1 MTDDERDPDYEPAP
15 FLVRERLRGTVA
27 EVAACFERFATEYH
41 AQFAFVP
48 GERRLIEHSEHKATL
63 LIRSGRHY
71 DGGNGHMFPDPYLYV
86 TVRDTPNGAL
96 LETEM
101 TTPGYDVS
109 GNLTSIFEELRAQLV
124 AEGFIG
130 DETRQPAQ
138 MGAGAIVVKQNR
150 GAFVVMIQDL
160 IDSTPELTQAQ
171 RTAYFGALS
180 EREQREL
187 AELFRRANKTQ
198 RQKLYYQLAAWLQES
213 HGRSN

>member
-71 DGGNGHMFPDPYLYV
+71 DGSNGHMFPDPYLYV
-86 TVRDTPNGAL
+86 TVRGTPTGAL

-109 GNLTSIFEELRAQLV
+109 GNLTLIFEELRAQLV

-138 MGAGAIVVKQNR
+138 AGAGDGQQVISIPEERAAKIRKMAVEDGLSDIQIARKLTISASRVKQIR
-150 GAFVVMIQDL
+150 LDHGIKR
-160 IDSTPELTQAQ
+160 
-171 RTAYFGALS
+171 RTRKKSLS
-180 EREQREL
+180 
-187 AELFRRANKTQ
+187 
-198 RQKLYYQLAAWLQES
+198 
-213 HGRSN
+213 